1 MHTDP
6 VTLELFKNAL
16 FSIADE
22 MAVTI
27 CCTTYSG
34 VLRDNMDFSTAF
46 TDGEGRL
53 VGQGLTI
60 PLHLGSVPTALREVL
75 ERFEGDI
82 HPGDLFILNDP
93 YAGGMHLPD
102 VFIFKPIFC
111 DGERLAFAATVCHH
125 VDVGGRVP
133 GSNASD
139 STEIYQEGLRIPP
152 IKFYER
158 GVRNDTLWQIIE
170 TNVRLPVQIFGD
182 LRAQLAAC
190 NIGEKQFNE
199 LVDHYGIDV
208 TKHYMH
214 AVIDYAE
221 RMARA
226 AIRELPDGAFSFE
239 DWIDDDGIERDR
251 PIRLYCTI
259 SKQGDGLLVDW
270 NGTSPQVKGAI
281 NCTLSFTKAVS
292 YAAIRSVLGNDIP
305 CNEGL
310 FRTIEV
316 IAPEGSINNMLPPAA
331 CAARGLT
338 GFRMGDCLFG
348 ALAMMLPDR
357 VFAASDGG
365 NTCVSI
371 GGYTAERKPFIFVDF
386 TCGSWG
392 GRPWADGVQGNS
404 NMFANMACQSVEV
417 IEAENPLQVRAFEFI
432 TDRAGAG
439 KYRGGVPYR
448 RDYRMLEEEAVL
460 QVRSDRRRVRPYG
473 LYGGHAGKPSNN
485 VLNPN
490 RNSCV
495 LDSKL
500 IMTMYRD
507 DVFRHEWPGGGGWG
521 DPLTRDPLAVL
532 DDVRNEFVSEQAAR
546 DEYGVVVDT
555 TVWQVDVAATERWRT
570 KMHEARGDIAPDDVK
585 WE

>member
-16 FSIADE
+16 LSIADE

-152 IKFYER
+152 IKLYER

-190 NIGEKQFNE
+190 NIAEKQFNE

-348 ALAMMLPDR
+348 ALAMMLPNR

-439 KYRGGVPYR
+439 TYRGGVPYR

-490 RNSCV
+490 RKSCV

-546 DEYGVVVDT
+546 DVYGVVVDT